1 TATPHYRASTLQLLP
16 GDHLLLYTD
25 GLIEHANELI
35 DEGLDRLARTVPA
48 CVEAASFL
56 DELLDA
62 LVDPQTRSDDIC
74 AIHISR

>member
-1 TATPHYRASTLQLLP
+1 M
-16 GDHLLLYTD
+16 
-25 GLIEHANELI
+25 IEHANELI